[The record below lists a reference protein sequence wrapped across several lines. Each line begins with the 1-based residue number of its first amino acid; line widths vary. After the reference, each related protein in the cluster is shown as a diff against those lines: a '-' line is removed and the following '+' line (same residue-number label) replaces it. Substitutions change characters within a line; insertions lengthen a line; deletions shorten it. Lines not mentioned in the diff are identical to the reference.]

1 MKNLFSAVALSLSLV
16 APAVAFA
23 ADTAQVGKA
32 APAFTLKDEAGKEH
46 SLAQYKGKIVVLEW
60 TNPGCPFV
68 QRHYAANTMQKTN
81 ASFDSQKVVW
91 LAVDST
97 ASNAPDKSAAWK
109 KEKGFSFPVLQD
121 PNGQVGREYAAKTTP
136 HMYVIDAQG
145 VVRYEGAID
154 DDPRG
159 NKAPGT
165 TTNYV
170 KTAVDSLLS
179 GKPVASPTTESYGC
193 SVKYKS

>member
-1 MKNLFSAVALSLSLV
+1 MKSLFSAVALSVLLPLSAL
-16 APAVAFA
+16 A
-23 ADTAQVGKA
+23 ADSAQVGKP

-68 QRHYAANTMQKTN
+68 QRHYTANTMQKT
-81 ASFDSQKVVW
+81 ASGYDASKVVW

-109 KEKGFSFPVLQD
+109 KEKGFAFPVLQD
-121 PNGQVGREYAAKTTP
+121 PSGKVGKEYGARTTP
-136 HMYVIDAQG
+136 HMYVIDDKG
-145 VVRYEGAID
+145 VVRYAGAID
-154 DDPRG
+154 DDARG
-159 NKAPGT
+159 NKTGT
-165 TTNYV
+165 PTNYV
-170 KTAVDSLLS
+170 KGAVDALLS
-179 GKPVASPTTESYGC
+179 GKDVPTATSEPYGC

>member
-1 MKNLFSAVALSLSLV
+1 MKSFFSAVALSLSLATPMV
-16 APAVAFA
+16 ALA

-32 APAFTLKDEAGKEH
+32 APPFSLKDEAGKEH
-46 SLAQYKGKIVVLEW
+46 SLSQYKGKIVVLEW

-68 QRHYAANTMQKTN
+68 QRHYTANTMAKT
-81 ASFDSQKVVW
+81 ATGYDTSKVVW

-97 ASNAPDKSAAWK
+97 ASNTPDKSAAWK
-109 KEKGFSFPVLQD
+109 KEKGFAFPVLQD
-121 PNGQVGREYAAKTTP
+121 PSGKVGKEYAAKTTP
-136 HMYVIDAQG
+136 HMYVIDEKG

-154 DDPRG
+154 DDARG
-159 NKAPGT
+159 NKKEGT

-170 KTAVDSLLS
+170 KGAVDALLS
-179 GKPVASPTTESYGC
+179 GKPVPAANTEAYGC